1 MTPVTPVHPIGCAG
15 VSVIRGGLTDCHKT
29 ALSWS
34 FMNDGQHRGR
44 FLLVA
49 LRDGDDVAVAEY
61 EDFLRGTRLTRE
73 TLVHHPITST
83 DDTLPDLTEFDGVFI
98 GGSPFNVTDLVHTEL
113 QKHTHDLM
121 YEVLVSPV
129 PALMLCYGN
138 SFAAFTGGGRVD
150 RSHPERVGVSEVVL
164 TDDAASDPVMGGMAP
179 RFFGLTGH
187 KESVV
192 ELPRG
197 ATLLA
202 TGPTC
207 PVQAYRANR
216 STWVT
221 QFHPEMDAEG
231 IIRRMGFYMDAGYF
245 KPAEVEEISAIVRA
259 TDLSH
264 SEAILDR
271 FMSYCL
277 DRSGRRS

>member
-1 MTPVTPVHPIGCAG
+1 MN
-15 VSVIRGGLTDCHKT
+15 GGLD
-29 ALSWS
+29 
-34 FMNDGQHRGR
+34 RGR

-61 EDFLRGTRLTRE
+61 EDFLRGTRLPKNR
-73 TLVHHPITST
+73 LIHHPITST
-83 DDTLPDLTEFDGVFI
+83 SDVLPDLSGFDGVFV
-98 GGSPFNVTDLVHTEL
+98 GGSPFNVTDLVHSEL
-113 QKHTHDLM
+113 QKHVHDQLHDL
-121 YEVLVSPV
+121 LVSPI
-129 PALMLCYGN
+129 PTLMLCYGN
-138 SFAAFTGGGRVD
+138 SFAAFAGGGRVD
-150 RSHPERVGVSEVVL
+150 RSHPERVGVSEVNL
-164 TDDAASDPVMGGMAP
+164 TDAAADDPIVGKLA
-179 RFFGLTGH
+179 RSFKGLTGH

-192 ELPRG
+192 ELPEG

-245 KPAEVEEISAIVRA
+245 KPEEVEEISGIVRA
-259 TDLSH
+259 TDLGPA
-264 SEAILDR
+264 EQILHH
-271 FMSYCL
+271 FMDYCL
-277 DRSGRRS
+277 ARSDG

>member
-1 MTPVTPVHPIGCAG
+1 MD
-15 VSVIRGGLTDCHKT
+15 GGREK
-29 ALSWS
+29 
-34 FMNDGQHRGR
+34 GR

-61 EDFLRGTRLTRE
+61 EDFLRGTRLTEE

-83 DDTLPDLTEFDGVFI
+83 TDMLPNLADFDGVFV
-98 GGSPFNVTDLVHTEL
+98 GGSPFNVTDLVHTAL
-113 QKHTHDLM
+113 QKHVHDLM
-121 YEVLVSPV
+121 YEILMSPV

-138 SFAAFTGGGRVD
+138 SYCAFAGGGRVD
-150 RSHPERVGVSEVVL
+150 RSHPERVGASEVVL
-164 TDDAASDPVMGGMAP
+164 TDAAASDPVMGGMRP
-179 RFFGLTGH
+179 RFHGLTGH

-192 ELPRG
+192 ELPEG
-197 ATLLA
+197 AVLLA

-245 KPAEVEEISAIVRA
+245 KPEEVEEISALVRA
-259 TDLSH
+259 TDLGP
-264 SEAILDR
+264 SEEILHR
-271 FMSYCL
+271 FMDYCL
-277 DRSGRRS
+277 SLPGRRR

>member
-1 MTPVTPVHPIGCAG
+1 MN
-15 VSVIRGGLTDCHKT
+15 GGRD
-29 ALSWS
+29 
-34 FMNDGQHRGR
+34 RGR

-61 EDFLRGTRLTRE
+61 EDFLRGTRLPQGR
-73 TLVHHPITST
+73 LIHPPITST
-83 DDTLPDLTEFDGVFI
+83 SDVLPDLSGFDGVFV
-98 GGSPFNVTDLVHTEL
+98 GGSPFNVTDLVHSEL
-113 QKHTHDLM
+113 QKHVHDQL
-121 YEVLVSPV
+121 YDLLVSPV
-129 PALMLCYGN
+129 PTLMLCYGN
-138 SFAAFTGGGRVD
+138 SFAAFAGGGRVD
-150 RSHPERVGVSEVVL
+150 RSHPERVGVSEVNL
-164 TDDAASDPVMGGMAP
+164 TDAAADDPIVGKLA
-179 RFFGLTGH
+179 RSFKGLTGH

-192 ELPRG
+192 ELPEG

-245 KPAEVEEISAIVRA
+245 KPEEVEEISGIVRA
-259 TDLSH
+259 TDLGPAEQILH
-264 SEAILDR
+264 S
-271 FMSYCL
+271 FMDYCL
-277 DRSGRRS
+277 ERSGR